1 MNKNVLI
8 TGGAGFI
15 GSHFVEQFGQ
25 HFPGHKIINLDKLT
39 YASVDPKT
47 IKCSKNCTFIKGDIA
62 DSHLLKDIFVRYQ
75 INTVIH
81 FAAETHVDNSITN
94 PRAFIQS
101 NIQGTFELLEMA
113 KSNWMD
119 SQFRLKPEFQ
129 KARFIHVSTDEV
141 YGSLDK
147 NNHFTENS
155 PYSPNSPYSASKAAS
170 DFLAKSFWST
180 YAFPVIITHCS
191 NNFGP
196 RQHLEKLIPKTINSI
211 IKNQAIPI
219 YGNGENVRDWLF
231 VTDHCDA
238 IELILDK
245 GVLGETY
252 NIGTRNEMTNLDLVK
267 NICEVID
274 QLQINTKTKKS
285 YELVKFV
292 EDRLGH
298 DLRYSIDPSKLE
310 KLGWKAKSTFKES
323 LTQTI
328 KWYIDLL

>member
-15 GSHFVEQFGQ
+15 GSHFVEQFSH

-39 YASVDPKT
+39 YASIDPKT
-47 IKCSKNCTFIKGDIA
+47 IKCSKNCTFIKGDIT
-62 DSHLLKDIFVRYQ
+62 DTHLLKDIFERYL
-75 INTVIH
+75 IDTVIH
-81 FAAETHVDNSITN
+81 FAAETHVDNSIAN

-113 KSNWMD
+113 KINWMD
-119 SQFRLKPEFQ
+119 SQFKLKPEFTQ
-129 KARFIHVSTDEV
+129 ARFIHVSTDEV

-147 NNHFTENS
+147 NSHFTENS
-155 PYSPNSPYSASKAAS
+155 PYSPNSPYSASKASS

-238 IELILDK
+238 IELILEK
-245 GVLGETY
+245 GLLGETY
-252 NIGTRNEMTNLDLVK
+252 NIGTRNEMSNLNLVK
-267 NICEVID
+267 NICEGLD
-274 QLQINTKTKKS
+274 QLQVNTKTKHS

-310 KLGWKAKSTFKES
+310 SLGWKSKATFKES